1 MIKDID
7 ANNNKNEMIKKVR
20 KLIEDNNNNNGK
32 NYHEIN
38 ENNDQDKQLKESNN
52 KLILNNDNGFIGE
65 EDKKEII
72 KGDTI
77 VKDKNETLNEEK
89 TEQDP
94 IISYMAS
101 NIKITDED
109 VKNSSKLILEEVKC
123 NLLYGKKIEITAAG
137 MVGGRNKRDGFSIF
151 GLKKDIDSEL
161 DDSNSKSD
169 IGNIFSSDYELN
181 YSPFLSYPYIF
192 TIYFKKEEK
201 SFYIKAFSGKGS
213 DNKVLFIKLNNK
225 NKYILN
231 QKELILT
238 GNVIFQVTPL
248 NESSIEIVNLSK
260 KRYNIIKNI
269 YDGTKKSKI
278 TIGRHKDCDFP
289 FPKDK
294 SFSRCQT
301 TFEFDGG
308 LKKWTIIDGKSDKL
322 STNGTWI
329 FGTHSF
335 LIKDEMI
342 AEILNSQIKITEI
355 KNSINNNN
363 DDEKI

>member
-1 MIKDID
+1 MIKDND
-7 ANNNKNEMIKKVR
+7 VNNNKNEMIKKVR
-20 KLIEDNNNNNGK
+20 KLIDDNNNNNGK
-32 NYHEIN
+32 NYNEKN
-38 ENNDQDKQLKESNN
+38 ENNDQDKQLKGSNN
-52 KLILNNDNGFIGE
+52 KPFLDNNNGFIEE

-94 IISYMAS
+94 IITYMAS
-101 NIKITDED
+101 NIQITDED
-109 VKNSSKLILEEVKC
+109 VKSSSKLILEEVKC

-151 GLKKDIDSEL
+151 GLKKEIDSEL
-161 DDSNSKSD
+161 DDSNSKND
-169 IGNIFSSDYELN
+169 NGNIFSSDYELN

-238 GNVIFQVTPL
+238 GNVIFQVTPV

-355 KNSINNNN
+355 KNPTNNNN

>member
-1 MIKDID
+1 
-7 ANNNKNEMIKKVR
+7 MIKKVR
-20 KLIEDNNNNNGK
+20 KIIDNNNNNEK
-32 NYHEIN
+32 NYNEIN
-38 ENNDQDKQLKESNN
+38 NKSDHDKQIKESNN
-52 KLILNNDNGFIGE
+52 KTLLSNNNGFIVE
-65 EDKKEII
+65 EDKENKEDKKDII
-72 KGDTI
+72 KEDSI
-77 VKDKNETLNEEK
+77 FKDKNEIVNEEK

-94 IISYMAS
+94 ILSYMAS

-109 VKNSSKLILEEVKC
+109 VKNSSKLILEEIKC
-123 NLLYGKKIEITAAG
+123 NLLYGKRIEITAAG

-151 GLKKDIDSEL
+151 GLKKEYDSE
-161 DDSNSKSD
+161 DDSNSKSEV
-169 IGNIFSSDYELN
+169 GNIFSSDYELN

-238 GNVIFQVTPL
+238 GNVIFQVTPV

-260 KRYNIIKNI
+260 KRYNAIRNI
-269 YDGTKKSKI
+269 YDGTKKNKI

-294 SFSRCQT
+294 SFSRYQT
-301 TFEFDGG
+301 TFEFDEG
-308 LKKWTIIDGKSDKL
+308 LKKWTIIDGKKDKL

-355 KNSINNNN
+355 KNVPN
-363 DDEKI
+363 DNKE

>member
-1 MIKDID
+1 
-7 ANNNKNEMIKKVR
+7 MIKKVR
-20 KLIEDNNNNNGK
+20 KLIDDNNNNNGK
-32 NYHEIN
+32 NCIEIN
-38 ENNDQDKQLKESNN
+38 GNDDQDKQLKENNN
-52 KLILNNDNGFIGE
+52 KLILDNNNGFIIK

-72 KGDTI
+72 KEDTI
-77 VKDKNETLNEEK
+77 VKDKNELMTEEK

-109 VKNSSKLILEEVKC
+109 VKNSSKLILEEIKC
-123 NLLYGKKIEITAAG
+123 NLLNGKRIEITAAG

-151 GLKKDIDSEL
+151 GLKREYDSDL
-161 DDSNSKSD
+161 DDSNSKSEV
-169 IGNIFSSDYELN
+169 GNIFISDYDLN

-238 GNVIFQVTPL
+238 GNVIFQVTPV
-248 NESSIEIVNLSK
+248 NESSIEIINLSK
-260 KRYNIIKNI
+260 RKYNIVKNI
-269 YDGTKKSKI
+269 YDGNKKNKI

-301 TFEFDGG
+301 TFEFDEG

-342 AEILNSQIKITEI
+342 AEILNCQIKITEI
-355 KNSINNNN
+355 KNPPNN
-363 DDEKI
+363 DEEKI